1 MAIYIFSPSA
11 MAKAMFLDLFVSVMN
26 SPTELAKKVALQ
38 QTNLEMILKK
48 MKKYD
53 TWVIA

>member
-1 MAIYIFSPSA
+1 

-26 SPTELAKKVALQ
+26 SPNELAKKVALQ

-48 MKKYD
+48 KMKNA
-53 TWVIA
+53 ILGS